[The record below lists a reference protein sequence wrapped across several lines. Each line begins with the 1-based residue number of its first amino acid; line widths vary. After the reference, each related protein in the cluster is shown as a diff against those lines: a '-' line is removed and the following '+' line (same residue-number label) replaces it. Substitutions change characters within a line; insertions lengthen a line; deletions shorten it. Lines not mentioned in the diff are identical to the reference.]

1 MSIHSINFPGYAE
14 YNGLDYCA
22 RAISNRPPK
31 KYPYPSIGA
40 EMPEFVASLELPV
53 INFLYTGYAVFNE
66 K

>member
-1 MSIHSINFPGYAE
+1 MLSMTGSI
-14 YNGLDYCA
+14 
-22 RAISNRPPK
+22 ISLEPSPTVPQ

-53 INFLYTGYAVFNE
+53 INFLYTGYTVFNE